1 MAVVRLPHP
10 DSTFSK
16 GRSPLVVEAPWV
28 FSAMSSVPIRLG
40 GVGGVGGVRGHL
52 GWVWLA
58 LDPKFH
64 FSLKGQF

>member
-1 MAVVRLPHP
+1 MWALGMAVVRLPHP

-40 GVGGVGGVRGHL
+40 GGGGGGGGQGDPPLTAPECLGVGL
-52 GWVWLA
+52 
-58 LDPKFH
+58 
-64 FSLKGQF
+64 